1 MSIDQFIAHLRE
13 IETGANV
20 ANPYNCFEQ
29 DVDATA
35 AGFCQRSH
43 QLSAYLRHR
52 QQTAQVILVAEAPGY
67 QGARF
72 SGIAM
77 TSERMLS
84 GQYDF
89 VTEQDVLGQFG
100 LFRRTSANAACR
112 NDQERRRGFAEPTA
126 TVVWRELMAANR
138 ASNVVLWNTFPFH
151 PHRAAEPLSNRR
163 PTQEEVDVN
172 AGVLTELRGL
182 FDPNCQIVAVGN
194 VARDHL
200 LEMGVDADHVRHP
213 ANGGVAEFRQQL
225 QILWN
230 LAEAPN

>member
-1 MSIDQFIAHLRE
+1 LGE
-13 IETGANV
+13 IETGANI
-20 ANPYNCFEQ
+20 ANPYSCFEFN
-29 DVDATA
+29 VDTNA
-35 AGFCQRSH
+35 AAFCQRSH

-52 QQTAQVILVAEAPGY
+52 QQSAQVILIAEAPGY

-89 VTEQDVLGQFG
+89 VTEQDILGQVG
-100 LFRRTSANAACR
+100 LYRRTSANAACR
-112 NDQERRRGFAEPTA
+112 KDPERQHGFAEPTA
-126 TVVWRELMAANR
+126 TVVWREIMAANK

-172 AGVLTELRGL
+172 AQVLADLRGL
-182 FDPNCQIVAVGN
+182 FDPNCKIIAVGN

-200 LEMGVDADHVRHP
+200 LEMGVDAEHVRHP
-213 ANGGVAEFRQQL
+213 ANGGAPEFRQQL
-225 QILWN
+225 QHLWN
-230 LAEAPN
+230 MAEAPN